1 MINNKELD
9 FNLRNCKSLGFPS
22 ADEIIEYTESGEDK
36 KNALEYENAYIA
48 LIEQVKGKSHGE
60 QVKFLISHMDELRG
74 MLDLFS
80 YCRDEELFPESIL
93 KEEPNA
99 NDEILANLM
108 IYRYENNISILDDQY
123 CEQSDVYVRKVRS
136 EIYKRR
142 SQERRLALFKLK
154 KEHPEQYLSMLEK
167 DRCFAEELAKGLER
181 LNKKIGEKFTTEELL
196 NYNGDNFADYYNNKD
211 K

>member
-36 KNALEYENAYIA
+36 KNALEYEKAYIA

-80 YCRDEELFPESIL
+80 FCRDEELFPESLL

-167 DRCFAEELAKGLER
+167 DRCSAEELAKGLER

-196 NYNGDNFADYYNNKD
+196 NYNGDTFFEYYND
-211 K
+211 KEK

>member
-1 MINNKELD
+1 MIKGQDVGIKIKEG
-9 FNLRNCKSLGFPS
+9 KPLGFPS
-22 ADEIIEYTESGEDK
+22 ADELIEYSESGEDK
-36 KNALEYENAYIA
+36 KNALEYEKAYIA

-108 IYRYENNISILDDQY
+108 IYRYENNISILDDHY
-123 CEQSDVYVRKVRS
+123 CEQTKEYVLKVKS
-136 EIYKRR
+136 EIYSELARQQAMAENKMAEEN
-142 SQERRLALFKLK
+142 SEEYKAMVEKERR
-154 KEHPEQYLSMLEK
+154 
-167 DRCFAEELAKGLER
+167 FAEELAEDR
-181 LNKKIGEKFTTEELL
+181 PYTQEEVMKLL
-196 NYNGDNFADYYNNKD
+196 MCDDE
-211 K
+211 